1 MVKDSGSGQPD
12 DSGAYLR
19 PATGPGANEGTV
31 YCVAGSSGWI
41 NGRYGYHPVMYFDET
56 EMGSVV
62 LDINSNQLDA
72 VFLRETGVIDDSF
85 TIIHERQMARVPYYQ
100 LRSGEWEN
108 HCRWNS
114 FPGRLYQIE
123 RANNFESAP
132 WVPVSSTI
140 TASSETTSWTNA
152 VPIATSSF
160 YRLVWLQN

>member
-1 MVKDSGSGQPD
+1 MKPK
-12 DSGAYLR
+12 
-19 PATGPGANEGTV
+19 
-31 YCVAGSSGWI
+31 
-41 NGRYGYHPVMYFDET
+41 
-56 EMGSVV
+56 MGSVV

-85 TIIHERQMARVPYYQ
+85 TIIHERQMAPFRIINFEVVN
-100 LRSGEWEN
+100 GKTIA
-108 HCRWNS
+108 RWNS
-114 FPGRLYQIE
+114 VPGQTYQIE